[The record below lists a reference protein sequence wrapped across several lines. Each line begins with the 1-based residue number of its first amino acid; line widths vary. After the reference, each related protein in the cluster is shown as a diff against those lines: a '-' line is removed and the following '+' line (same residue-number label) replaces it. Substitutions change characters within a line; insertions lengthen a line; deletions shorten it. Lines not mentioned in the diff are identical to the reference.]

1 MAKTTKPVAKRKAP
15 AKAAAAKTKA
25 AKVAVVAAQPAAEP
39 KPETGR
45 TKIAR
50 PEVDR
55 TRFVPNRPKAKKH
68 LRYRFTVRASGPMGF
83 PLDMLRYDCCW
94 PRRSEGVL
102 MISGLIAGT
111 GATPNGQVKEIEL
124 TGIAPPNYARWR
136 TFGWLVVDVTEHV
149 A

>member
-83 PLDMLRYDCCW
+83 PIDMLRYDTCW
-94 PRRSEGVL
+94 PRTSQATQ
-102 MISGLIAGT
+102 MIGLLISP
-111 GATPNGQVKEIEL
+111 GAVANGQTREVEL
-124 TGIAPPNYARWR
+124 TGEAPPNYARWR
-136 TFGWLVVDVTEHV
+136 SFGWLVLDVAEYAV
-149 A
+149 

>member
-15 AKAAAAKTKA
+15 AKVAAAKTKVVK
-25 AKVAVVAAQPAAEP
+25 AKVAAPQPAADP

-45 TKIAR
+45 TKIA
-50 PEVDR
+50 PQTDR

-68 LRYRFTVRASGPMGF
+68 MRYRFVVRGCGPMTF

-94 PRRSEGVL
+94 PRRSEGVQMIGLL
-102 MISGLIAGT
+102 M
-111 GATPNGQVKEIEL
+111 TPGFPANGQVREVEL
-124 TGIAPPNYARWR
+124 TGVAPPNYQRWR
-136 TFGWLVVDVTEHV
+136 SFGWTVIDVTEYS